1 MKRVILVALVLSMI
15 MAVPAMAQEITTPEQ
30 IIKEET
36 FNSGEEHLQT
46 EFANSEKWRAGIYV
60 DYLGGVVY
68 NLEEVA
74 RINKEVVT
82 NYTELAKV
90 NPYYARFIP
99 DAIKDYEK
107 ALYNIEYYKLYR
119 KAVQTDF
126 KVRYNY

>member
-15 MAVPAMAQEITTPEQ
+15 MAVPVMAQEITTPDQ

-36 FNSGEEHLQT
+36 FNAGEEHLQR

-74 RINKEVVT
+74 RIKKEVVT
-82 NYTELAKV
+82 NYTELAKI

-99 DAIKDYEK
+99 DAIQDYQK
-107 ALYNIEYYKLYR
+107 AVENVEFYKLY
-119 KAVQTDF
+119 KKCVQVDF
-126 KVRYNY
+126 NGRY